1 MMVWHAGY
9 IVALFIYFYIYLQF
23 TVYNLQFTVVCTTG
37 TTQHTAHS
45 DDALATIRMVH
56 MILDMKNVERSCTTV
71 QVHVCV

>member
-23 TVYNLQFTVVCTTG
+23 TIYNLQFTVVCTTG

-45 DDALATIRMVH
+45 DDALATCYHPDGIH
-56 MILDMKNVERSCTTV
+56 I
-71 QVHVCV
+71 